1 MVGWR
6 AWRPAPHPAWG
17 SPSSPSSRG
26 PDGVV
31 LAGDCPKMRGLL
43 GRFARAKTA
52 AKTSHNQLFWG
63 GNEGKH
69 SSSPHRA
76 DGGELKHEARSGAPK
91 SQKPRPGRGKIPPG
105 ARVSQQH
112 PCRAR
117 CRARCQARCQARCRA
132 HGGSLWER
140 CEFISLMPRT
150 ALLARA
156 KPRAAGA
163 VGFSLD

>member
-6 AWRPAPHPAWG
+6 AWCPAPRPAWG
-17 SPSSPSSRG
+17 SPSSPASRG
-26 PDGVV
+26 PDGMV
-31 LAGDCPKMRGLL
+31 LAGDCPQTRGLL
-43 GRFARAKTA
+43 GAFARAHLPGTA
-52 AKTSHNQLFWG
+52 AKTSHNQLSWL

-69 SSSPHRA
+69 SSSPRRA
-76 DGGELKHEARSGAPK
+76 DGGEPKHEAMSGAPK
-91 SQKPRPGRGKIPPG
+91 SQQPRPGRGKIPPG

-117 CRARCQARCQARCRA
+117 CRA

-150 ALLARA
+150 ALLSRA

-163 VGFSLD
+163 AGFSLD